1 MTSERL
7 FCLGCQI
14 DFLVGDPLEA
24 RCPGCGRHYSAY
36 SGPLVRERS
45 LALALWREQNPHAA
59 FSSPPRAETS
69 AFRPRRKRALVV
81 ECYRTLGKL

>member
-59 FSSPPRAETS
+59 FSSPPPRGDLGVQAEEE
-69 AFRPRRKRALVV
+69 ARP
-81 ECYRTLGKL
+81 CG